1 LNYSAAECY
10 STKITI
16 PLILIFL
23 QGLQTAPLLESTQE
37 VQQKLKDGVLNS
49 AESHETYLYRPF
61 SNQEAGA
68 KTIVDSKLTLVVSK
82 KQAAPASELQK
93 LHSLYVP
100 I

>member
-1 LNYSAAECY
+1 M
-10 STKITI
+10 
-16 PLILIFL
+16 
-23 QGLQTAPLLESTQE
+23 QTAPLLESTQE
-37 VQQKLKDGVLNS
+37 LQQKLKGGVLNS

-82 KQAAPASELQK
+82 RQAAPASELQK

-100 I
+100 V